1 MKHLNLGVL
10 ASGGGTNLQAIIDN
24 CQKGAIDADVG
35 VVISNSSSSGA
46 LERSRKHGIPALHI
60 SGTKLDSDDVADET
74 ILHALADH
82 NVDLVVLAGYMK
94 LIGTKVL
101 GAYRNRILNIHPALL
116 PSFGGKGLYGRRVH
130 EEVIESGV
138 KVSGVTVHIVDEE
151 YDHGPIVAQRP
162 VPVLDEDS
170 PDDLGERVLNEEHK
184 LYSKVIQLFAEGR
197 IRVQGRKVKI
207 TER

>member
-1 MKHLNLGVL
+1 
-10 ASGGGTNLQAIIDN
+10 
-24 CQKGAIDADVG
+24 
-35 VVISNSSSSGA
+35 
-46 LERSRKHGIPALHI
+46 
-60 SGTKLDSDDVADET
+60 
-74 ILHALADH
+74 
-82 NVDLVVLAGYMK
+82 MK